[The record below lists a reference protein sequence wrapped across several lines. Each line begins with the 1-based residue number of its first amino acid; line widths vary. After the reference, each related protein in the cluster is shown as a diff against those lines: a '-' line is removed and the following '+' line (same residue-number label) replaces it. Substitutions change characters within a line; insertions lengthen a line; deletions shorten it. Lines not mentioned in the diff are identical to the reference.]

1 MEEYEKEA
9 YHALAKTKAKAKVAA
24 KAKGKAGAK
33 SKAKAKS
40 EAKAASKPGP
50 KVKAKAKGHNK
61 QVKPSAGKAASS
73 GYYGPPPSS
82 DGPFGCIRCRGN
94 IKGCSQC
101 VQPGYAGLRF
111 LSRQDWSKW
120 HQANQANK

>member
-9 YHALAKTKAKAKVAA
+9 YHALAKTKAKAAA

-82 DGPFGCIRCRGN
+82 DGPFGCIRCRETSKDAAN
-94 IKGCSQC
+94 VCSQ
-101 VQPGYAGLRF
+101 AML
-111 LSRQDWSKW
+111 
-120 HQANQANK
+120 A